1 MEFQASGASSANNA
15 SRQSIADNFDTFL
28 SLLTTQLKNQNPLD
42 PLDTNQFTSQL
53 VQFTSVEQQL
63 KTNDFLE
70 ALLLSNGN
78 AASSQAVGYIG
89 KEVTAVGNKS
99 ELVDGKAQWNFYLED
114 AALERHRHREGHE
127 RQGGAH
133 LYRRARAGW
142 GKFTWDGVGDDGK
155 TYPDGSYVVSIDAR
169 DADGGYIPA
178 RTELGGIVKGV
189 DLSGTEPVLLVGDAR
204 INLSMVTSVKVP
216 EPEDRD
222 LTELTDDARPTR
234 RAPSRSPAS

>member
-1 MEFQASGASSANNA
+1 MAIDGISGSGAASANNA
-15 SRQSIADNFDTFL
+15 SRASIADNFDTFL
-28 SLLTTQLKNQNPLD
+28 LLLTTQLKNQNPLD

-99 ELVDGKAQWNFYLED
+99 ELIEGEASWNFYLED
-114 AALERHRHREGHE
+114 AASKVTVNVRDTAGKVVHTYTGSLE
-127 RQGGAH
+127 
-133 LYRRARAGW
+133 AGW

-155 TYPDGSYVVSIDAR
+155 TYPDGSYVLSIDAR

-178 RTELGGIVKGV
+178 RTELGGIVHGV

-204 INLSMVTSVKVP
+204 INLSMVTSVKEP
-216 EPEDRD
+216 EPDADPPTEDPD
-222 LTELTDDARPTR
+222 PPADDGDD
-234 RAPSRSPAS
+234 

>member
-1 MEFQASGASSANNA
+1 MAIDGISASSASASTNA

-28 SLLTTQLKNQNPLD
+28 QLLTTQLKNQNPLD

-99 ELVDGKAQWNFYLED
+99 ELVDGQAQWNFYLED
-114 AALERHRHREGHE
+114 AASKVTVTVKDTAGKTVHTYTGSLE
-127 RQGGAH
+127 
-133 LYRRARAGW
+133 AGW
-142 GKFTWDGVGDDGK
+142 GKFTWDGVGDDGQ
-155 TYPDGSYVVSIDAR
+155 TYPDGSYVLSIDAR
-169 DADGGYIPA
+169 DADVGYIPA
-178 RTELGGIVKGV
+178 RTELGGIVSGV
-189 DLSGTEPVLLVGDAR
+189 DLSGSEPVLLVGDAR
-204 INLSMVTSVKVP
+204 INLSMVTSVR
-216 EPEDRD
+216 EPEAD
-222 LTELTDDARPTR
+222 T
-234 RAPSRSPAS
+234 PAEGEDEPHDP

>member
-1 MEFQASGASSANNA
+1 MAVDGISGSGAYSANNA

-99 ELVDGKAQWNFYLED
+99 ELVDGQAQWNFYLED
-114 AALERHRHREGHE
+114 AAAKVNVTVKDASGKVVHTY
-127 RQGGAH
+127 QGSLA
-133 LYRRARAGW
+133 AGW

-155 TYPDGSYVVSIDAR
+155 SYPDGSYVLSIDAR

-204 INLSMVTSVKVP
+204 INLSMITSVRQP
-216 EPEDRD
+216 EADPPADNG
-222 LTELTDDARPTR
+222 DD
-234 RAPSRSPAS
+234 

>member
-1 MEFQASGASSANNA
+1 MAIGGITNSSASSANNA

-78 AASSQAVGYIG
+78 ASSSQAVGYIG

-99 ELVDGKAQWNFYLED
+99 ELIDGQAQWNFYLED
-114 AALERHRHREGHE
+114 AASNVTVTVKDAAGKVVHTHT
-127 RQGGAH
+127 GA
-133 LYRRARAGW
+133 LDAGW

-204 INLSMVTSVKVP
+204 INLSMVTSVRVP
-216 EPEDRD
+216 EPEPED
-222 LTELTDDARPTR
+222 EPE
-234 RAPSRSPAS
+234 APIP